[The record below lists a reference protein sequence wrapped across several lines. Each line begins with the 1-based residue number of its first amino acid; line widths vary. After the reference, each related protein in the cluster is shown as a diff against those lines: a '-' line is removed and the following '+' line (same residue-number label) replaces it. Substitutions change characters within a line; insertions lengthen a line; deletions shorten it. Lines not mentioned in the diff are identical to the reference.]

1 MMKQRRLSIQDEEV
15 FLHLEGELSRQAE
28 VIGLTKS
35 DLVVAK
41 AIQPI
46 AERHIME
53 IVNRFYDAIGKE
65 ESLMRKIHE
74 HSTIDRL
81 RQTLQKHVLE
91 MLAGRIDAPYIARR
105 QQVARTHLRIKL
117 MAKWYIGSF
126 AELERAIVE
135 VCERY
140 VDARDMT
147 VVRDAVRRL
156 LSIEKQIVLEA
167 FEEASEAVRAEMAE
181 MKQKINDQ
189 VNASASE
196 LAAVAQESSA
206 AIEEIR
212 AQSEHIVAFARSVA
226 DIASAIEQSATLGI
240 NQLIDQLDKLQG
252 IQADVKGIGTH
263 IEYLQS
269 SAERVDQIAD
279 MVREVADT
287 TNLLSLN
294 AAIQAAQAGEHGRGF
309 AVVAHEVRK
318 LADQTRKMA
327 VEVSEMMRSVRN
339 EIQAVSDAVP
349 MISSGVDDA
358 NQSMQ
363 ATSEFFGSLV
373 QDMGSISTKTGEIEE
388 ELAGSVQALE
398 EVAKSIIQVAA
409 SSEELNVLIRK
420 L

>member
-1 MMKQRRLSIQDEEV
+1 MKKQHKLSIQDQEV
-15 FLHLEGELSRQAE
+15 TLHLEGELMRQAD
-28 VIGLTKS
+28 VIGLTES
-35 DLVVAK
+35 DLLNAK

-46 AERHIME
+46 VQNHIKE

-65 ESLMRKIHE
+65 ASLMQKIHE

-81 RQTLQKHVLE
+81 RQTLQRHVLE
-91 MLAGRIDAPYIARR
+91 MLAGRIDAAYIARR

-147 VVRDAVRRL
+147 VVRDAIRRL

-167 FEEASEAVRAEMAE
+167 FDEAADSVRAEMAE
-181 MKQKINDQ
+181 MKQKVYDQ

-206 AIEEIR
+206 SIEEIR
-212 AQSEHIVAFARSVA
+212 AQSEHIVAFARTVA
-226 DIASAIEQSATLGI
+226 DITETVEHSATQGI
-240 NQLIDQLDKLQG
+240 KQLDEQLGKLQG
-252 IQADVKGIGTH
+252 IQTDVKGIGEH

-287 TNLLSLN
+287 TNLLALN

-309 AVVAHEVRK
+309 AVVANEVKK
-318 LADQTRKMA
+318 LADQTRRMA
-327 VEVSEMMRSVRN
+327 VEVSDMMHSVRN

-349 MISSGVDDA
+349 MIASGVDGA
-358 NQSMQ
+358 NESMEQ
-363 ATSEFFGSLV
+363 ASQFFGSLV
-373 QDMGSISTKTGEIEE
+373 QDMGAISTKTGEIES
-388 ELAGSVQALE
+388 ELASSVHALD
-398 EVAKSIIQVAA
+398 EVVKSITQVAA
-409 SSEELNVLIRK
+409 ASEELNRLTCK